1 MLDHMDHETRHAG
14 NKRKRVSKACDRCR
28 GKKYRCDGLRP
39 ACLACRE
46 CGHDCSYDPS
56 PKKRGLPEG
65 YVRGLEKLWALS
77 MSNIEG
83 LEGAVLEMLGSKE
96 GESPRRKK
104 LVALWNNEGAS
115 EKLHGTWKSSELY
128 ANVEELLSSPGST
141 TFGSSC
147 SEEDGGGIELGDSV
161 SNIVSDPHLVDF
173 SDSRIGEFSPWALTR
188 SRYTSPLSPGTD
200 EKRIHLSYMNQA
212 AKSDARMELPTQ
224 TSHLLNMYFAYT
236 HSWFP
241 ILAKHEVLKA
251 SYQYSSPSFQMER
264 NLTGSGNHAV
274 LWAIIS
280 YTATQ
285 IPSGADANSMGL
297 TKNPHK
303 EAKEFYAVAR
313 NLIPDEK
320 GKFEIGHV
328 QAALLLTLVN
338 IGFGDWTAAWVLCGQ
353 AASIAIDLG
362 LGARSKE
369 TQRPSHAKHEETFL
383 GCFLL
388 DTLLSARLARCPR
401 LRSDSIQGADL
412 LEEDGLEE
420 WSPWVDV
427 FLLCKLH
434 GGNPCPRRPLRSC
447 STFNRLIELSKLLNM
462 LYNSAPMTHEY
473 FFTSL
478 QHWEEKLPQGC
489 RLSDQLDTSWFESV
503 ASQISLAGG
512 VWPVYSSLVADMKQL
527 TSDEHFLHSL
537 LLDPGSSGRSSAS
550 LYPQFSLPSNEN
562 VYRILDS
569 LAPPSQDDTDSVQAV
584 NEEDVSFPLVPK
596 TPVEP
601 FSGSDYRN
609 SSEPFLLSS
618 PQASDDIWIDLGSP
632 TVTMQQI
639 QTTTPRFPRA
649 RARAKICLSPSTY
662 MSHAFKANPKRTN
675 HHPEPVNDG
684 HTHGQQKSTP
694 TLFPNHKPAFPLSG
708 PASNDIDSI
717 FHDLPSPS
725 NSETSTSDKK
735 AFITFT
741 HSGRSPHQHLIVDT
755 DDEKA
760 CEDALLLNNND
771 DSSMEG
777 YAKELRD
784 PKEENESWEG
794 TGKLPLRNSI
804 MRPPSIADIWPPPGF
819 FPDTFGVEEGTGN

>member
-1 MLDHMDHETRHAG
+1 MDIPFQCTNEDSGLDCGNGGASLSTEFVAHVRVSKPVDLDLVFDNISRIPLLAMSTWLVAVTMSSASCLSSAESASRGKQATGWKMLDHMDHEPRHAG

-46 CGHDCSYDPS
+46 CGHDCSFDPS

-83 LEGAVLEMLGSKE
+83 LEGAVLEMLGFKE

-115 EKLHGTWKSSELY
+115 ESLHGTWKSSELY
-128 ANVEELLSSPGST
+128 ANVEELLSSPGSA

-161 SNIVSDPHLVDF
+161 SNIVSDPQLVDF
-173 SDSRIGEFSPWALTR
+173 SDSGIGEFSPWALTR

-200 EKRIHLSYMNQA
+200 EKRIHLSCMSQA

-224 TSHLLNMYFAYT
+224 TSHLLNMYSAYT

-241 ILAKHEVLKA
+241 ILAKHVVLKA

-285 IPSGADANSMGL
+285 IPSGADSNSMGL
-297 TKNPHK
+297 TKNPQK

-313 NLIPDEK
+313 SLIPDEK

-328 QAALLLTLVN
+328 QAILLLTLVN
-338 IGFGDWTAAWVLCGQ
+338 IGFGDWTAAWDLCGQ
-353 AASIAIDLG
+353 AASIFDLG

-369 TQRPSHAKHEETFL
+369 TQRPSHTKHEETFL

-388 DTLLSARLARCPR
+388 DTLLSARLSRCPR
-401 LRSDSIQGADL
+401 LRSHSIQGVDL

-420 WSPWVDV
+420 WSPWSENFSHA
-427 FLLCKLH
+427 FLPPIFEFALRTITDAARLQ
-434 GGNPCPRRPLRSC
+434 NPSR
-447 STFNRLIELSKLLNM
+447 
-462 LYNSAPMTHEY
+462 
-473 FFTSL
+473 
-478 QHWEEKLPQGC
+478 
-489 RLSDQLDTSWFESV
+489 QLDTSWFESV

-512 VWPVYSSLVADMKQL
+512 VWPVYSSLVANMKQL
-527 TSDEHFLHSL
+527 TSDGHFLHSP

-550 LYPQFSLPSNEN
+550 LYTQFSRPSNEN

-569 LAPPSQDDTDSVQAV
+569 LAPPPQDDTDSVQAV
-584 NEEDVSFPLVPK
+584 NEEDVFFPLVPK
-596 TPVEP
+596 TPVEH

-618 PQASDDIWIDLGSP
+618 PQASDNIWIDLGAPS
-632 TVTMQQI
+632 VTMQQI

-649 RARAKICLSPSTY
+649 RARARAKICLSPSPY

-694 TLFPNHKPAFPLSG
+694 TLFLNHKPAFPLSG

-760 CEDALLLNNND
+760 WEDALLLNK
-771 DSSMEG
+771 MMT
-777 YAKELRD
+777 A
-784 PKEENESWEG
+784 P
-794 TGKLPLRNSI
+794 
-804 MRPPSIADIWPPPGF
+804 
-819 FPDTFGVEEGTGN
+819 

>member
-1 MLDHMDHETRHAG
+1 
-14 NKRKRVSKACDRCR
+14 
-28 GKKYRCDGLRP
+28 
-39 ACLACRE
+39 
-46 CGHDCSYDPS
+46 
-56 PKKRGLPEG
+56 
-65 YVRGLEKLWALS
+65 

-83 LEGAVLEMLGSKE
+83 LEGAVLEMLGFKE

-115 EKLHGTWKSSELY
+115 ESLHGTWKSSELY
-128 ANVEELLSSPGST
+128 ANVEELLSSPGSA

-161 SNIVSDPHLVDF
+161 SNIVSDPQLVDF
-173 SDSRIGEFSPWALTR
+173 SDSGIGEFSPWALTR

-200 EKRIHLSYMNQA
+200 EKRIHLSCMSQA

-224 TSHLLNMYFAYT
+224 TSHLLNMYSAYT

-241 ILAKHEVLKA
+241 ILAKHVVLKA

-285 IPSGADANSMGL
+285 IPSGADSNSMGL
-297 TKNPHK
+297 TKNPQK
-303 EAKEFYAVAR
+303 EAKEFYAVVR
-313 NLIPDEK
+313 SLIPDEK

-328 QAALLLTLVN
+328 QAILLLTLVN
-338 IGFGDWTAAWVLCGQ
+338 IGFGDWTAAWDLCGQ
-353 AASIAIDLG
+353 AASIFDLG

-369 TQRPSHAKHEETFL
+369 TQRPSHTKHEETFL

-401 LRSDSIQGADL
+401 LRSHSIQGVDL

-434 GGNPCPRRPLRSC
+434 GGNPCPRGPLRSC

-462 LYNSAPMTHEY
+462 LYDSAPMAHEY
-473 FFTSL
+473 FLTSL
-478 QHWEEKLPQGC
+478 QHWEEKLPQQC
-489 RLSDQLDTSWFESV
+489 RLSDVSTKVFLGERPPLLPHQNFLLWTQTATLIRLPTCLLPHGQRFPYSLRQIMDITLSFLTSQSENFSHAFLPPIFEFALRTITDAARLQNPSRQLDTSWFESV

-512 VWPVYSSLVADMKQL
+512 VWPVYSSLVANMKQL
-527 TSDEHFLHSL
+527 TSDGHFLHSP

-550 LYPQFSLPSNEN
+550 LYTQFSRPSNEN

-569 LAPPSQDDTDSVQAV
+569 LAPPPQDDTDSVQAV
-584 NEEDVSFPLVPK
+584 NEEDVFFPLVPK
-596 TPVEP
+596 TPVEH

-618 PQASDDIWIDLGSP
+618 PQASDNIWIDLGSP
-632 TVTMQQI
+632 SVTMQQI

-649 RARAKICLSPSTY
+649 RARARAKICLSPSPY

-694 TLFPNHKPAFPLSG
+694 TLFLNHKPAFPLSG

-760 CEDALLLNNND
+760 WEDALLLNK
-771 DSSMEG
+771 MMT
-777 YAKELRD
+777 A
-784 PKEENESWEG
+784 P
-794 TGKLPLRNSI
+794 
-804 MRPPSIADIWPPPGF
+804 
-819 FPDTFGVEEGTGN
+819 